1 VLMKELLQTIRE
13 VPNIGDR
20 IEIDGAGILTPLI
33 QGFIGSKSCLV
44 KRDKWQI
51 AIVSRLSA
59 QRAGTRFNARGID
72 DDGHVSNFVESEYL
86 IYHGTNRIS
95 FLQVRGSVPV
105 FWEQTGVQVG
115 AHKLKISRGPES
127 TLHAAQK
134 HFKYMVEK
142 YGNIQIVNL
151 LSQAPGSAELTLT
164 ENYKMALSN
173 LEYVSQNITFGGF
186 DFKAIVKRDEYD
198 RVRLYNQSFLS

>member
-44 KRDKWQI
+44 KLDKWQI

-86 IYHGTNRIS
+86 KYHGTNRIS
-95 FLQVRGSVPV
+95 FLQVRGSAVA
-105 FWEQTGVQVG
+105 GRANVQ
-115 AHKLKISRGPES
+115 
-127 TLHAAQK
+127 
-134 HFKYMVEK
+134 F
-142 YGNIQIVNL
+142 
-151 LSQAPGSAELTLT
+151 
-164 ENYKMALSN
+164 N
-173 LEYVSQNITFGGF
+173 LERNPVTYDVGWMQRMATSLFFKIYSVGKIMKDSRKGFSDCINDIEANITSNYCNKRFRLLLPGESYPSLNR
-186 DFKAIVKRDEYD
+186 KTVKS
-198 RVRLYNQSFLS
+198 VL